1 MPLNFPANPSVNDT
15 YTFNDR
21 VWQWNGTSWE
31 LLSYGAINNTPIGNA
46 TPSSG
51 AFTTLT
57 VTGNTTLGNIAGNLL
72 PSANATYDL
81 GSATQ
86 RWQDLYVSNSS
97 IYLGNVALTSSGT
110 VISLPSNV
118 AVAGVRLTVEPRII
132 SIDYPNDDTAAN
144 PAGGQTIVLN
154 GVNFQSGCSVYI
166 NGQISTSTTYISPT
180 QISFISPARSVGSYV
195 LNVANPDGGVGIA
208 LPGLLYSGLPTW
220 VTAAGSRGSVYETN
234 SFSTTV
240 QATGDAPITYE
251 VAAGNSLPGNMVL
264 NTSTGGLSVAVTPQT
279 NSDTTYSFNLNA
291 IDAQLQ
297 ETPRQ
302 FSVTYLT
309 DVVTWSSPANAA
321 AYTWYEQ
328 SVANNTVNLSATSAA
343 GKSVSFALQSGSL
356 PGNVTVQS
364 TQITGNNS
372 PAQANTSAVIRATAT
387 TTNRFADRTLYFTV
401 VPDVVTWVS
410 PANNTAFLLAN
421 NFPYSQSLSATTGSG
436 RTVNYSV
443 ASGSLPAN
451 VTITG
456 NTISGTP
463 TSPSANSAVVIRA
476 TSSAN
481 ASSYSDRTFYFE
493 VVAGIPPGQQAY
505 TTPGT
510 YTWTAPA
517 GVTSVCVVCVGAG
530 SSASGYYGIGGAGGA
545 LAYKNNIAVTPGQG
559 YTVIVGAGG
568 QGSTGQSYRGQAG
581 GNSSFSNGS
590 ITVTAGGGQAPTAS
604 GPDSGTST
612 GGTPSGTYDG
622 GGNGGGCPGPYS
634 TGSSAGVGTTYFG
647 SGGGGAGGYS
657 GNGGNGGGASG
668 GSSFGSYVFPTA
680 GAGGGGGGGSGAAAN
695 FSSLDFASSGG
706 GGVGLLGIGA
716 NGAAG
721 VKPTAQGQVGVHS
734 GGYGGSGGADG
745 VSPQNNSTSGSG
757 GAYGGG
763 GGTNHQTAGTPATGA
778 GGGGAVRIIWGSG
791 RSFPSNAGDA

>member
-15 YTFNDR
+15 YTFDDR

-51 AFTTLT
+51 AFTTLS

-110 VISLPSNV
+110 TISLPSNV
-118 AVAGVRLTVEPRII
+118 AVGTTQITVEPRIS

-166 NGQISTSTTYISPT
+166 NGQISTSTTYISPI

-195 LNVANPDGGVGIA
+195 LNVANPDGGVGTA

-234 SFSTTV
+234 SFSATV

-343 GKSVSFALQSGSL
+343 GKSVSFSLQSGSL
-356 PGNVTVQS
+356 PGNVTIQS

-372 PAQANTSAVIRATAT
+372 PAQANTSAVIRATAA

-410 PANNTAFLLAN
+410 PANNASFSLPN
-421 NFPYSQSLSATTGSG
+421 NAPYSQSLLATTGSG
-436 RTVNYSV
+436 RSIASYAVI
-443 ASGSLPAN
+443 SGSLPAN
-451 VTITG
+451 VTVTG

-463 TSPSANSAVVIRA
+463 TSLSANTAVTLRA

-493 VVAGIPPGQQAY
+493 VVNVAPPGQNVY

-510 YTWTAPA
+510 YSWTAPA
-517 GVTSVCVVCVGAG
+517 GITSICVVCVGGGGTGDDGNAG
-530 SSASGYYGIGGAGGA
+530 DGGGGGGGGGG
-545 LAYKNNIAVTPGQG
+545 LAFANNIPVTPGQS
-559 YTVIVGAGG
+559 YTVVVGAGG
-568 QGSTGQSYRGQAG
+568 TLGNGYGSPAQAG
-581 GNSSFSNGS
+581 GNSTF
-590 ITVTAGGGQAPTAS
+590 TVGTFVMTGGGGGGGQPYPYNPGA
-604 GPDSGTST
+604 T
-612 GGTPSGTYDG
+612 GGTYSFVNTPAGATTG
-622 GGNGGGCPGPYS
+622 G
-634 TGSSAGVGTTYFG
+634 
-647 SGGGGAGGYS
+647 
-657 GNGGNGGGASG
+657 GNGGNGGGGYDG
-668 GSSFGSYVFPTA
+668 GGGGGGGGGYGGAGGAGSHSIFGGATNGGA
-680 GAGGGGGGGSGAAAN
+680 TGAGGGGGAAPGPGGTGT
-695 FSSLDFASSGG
+695 GG
-706 GGVGLLGIGA
+706 GG
-716 NGAAG
+716 NGG
-721 VKPTAQGQVGVHS
+721 TGQSNV
-734 GGYGGSGGADG
+734 
-745 VSPQNNSTSGSG
+745 T
-757 GAYGGG
+757 GGG
-763 GGTNHQTAGTPATGA
+763 GGGSAIFGATPITNGGNGNGLTSPGSQGGA
-778 GGGGAVRIIWGSG
+778 GGFPGGGGGGSWDNGTGVVAAGGNGAVRIIWGSG